1 MSRVISHKGTSYYC
15 IGCDAHTDSDGEL
28 QFLLKVFVSVIV
40 TPLYMR
46 VSFDAGRRN
55 TQKHMQKTTNAKLP
69 TTPPT
74 TTTV

>member
-15 IGCDAHTDSDGEL
+15 IGSDVYTDSDGEL
-28 QFLLKVFVSVIV
+28 HFLLNVFVNVIV
-40 TPLYMR
+40 TQLYMW

-55 TQKHMQKTTNAKLP
+55 THKHMQETTNAKLP